1 MALHMESPK
10 YTEARIEKGRTS
22 GQADIV
28 LKQLTL
34 RFGALSEDV
43 IARVK
48 AAPSEDLQRFAERV
62 LTAQTL
68 DEILA

>member
-1 MALHMESPK
+1 
-10 YTEARIEKGRTS
+10 
-22 GQADIV
+22 V

-43 IARVK
+43 IARVQT
-48 AAPSEDLQRFAERV
+48 APSEELELFAERV